1 MYKALGIVG
10 HRNLMV
16 AGMHLEV
23 IGLTLSISDLIFI
36 VFMIDR
42 VGRRKPLLWGTVGI
56 TLALI
61 AEAIVNSQIN
71 KEAPQHGLSYA
82 GVAFLFCVSVIFSCR
97 F

>member
-1 MYKALGIVG
+1 MT
-10 HRNLMV
+10 RNK
-16 AGMHLEV
+16 

-71 KEAPQHGLSYA
+71 KESPQHGLSYA

-97 F
+97 VQPFPRLYSKS